1 MTMHAQFIGCEV
13 VATLDTPVYLP
24 GVLGRTDS
32 VTGRLVVASD
42 TQIMIEVDS
51 PDDSIQLII
60 ERTRIVGVAEL
71 TDEEET
77 DEDGVLFEGD
87 EPRGVDYSAFG
98 RSPFDG
104 PLANDSVAAAPL
116 CTHDGV
122 WTGTNVCRDCGAA
135 MCPVCGDVPL
145 EDPEHAMCCDCADRS
160 EEKDED

>member
-1 MTMHAQFIGCEV
+1 MHAQFVDCDVIV
-13 VATLDTPVYLP
+13 TLDTPIYLP

-60 ERTRIVGVAEL
+60 ERTRIVSVAEL
-71 TDEEET
+71 AEEEET
-77 DEDGVLFEGD
+77 DEDDVLFAGNE
-87 EPRGVDYSAFG
+87 RHGVDYSAFG
-98 RSPFDG
+98 RDTFSAPFSNG
-104 PLANDSVAAAPL
+104 AVVAAGPL

-122 WTGTNVCRDCGAA
+122 WTSTNVCRDCGAA
-135 MCPVCGDVPL
+135 MCPACKDIPL
-145 EDPEHAMCCDCADRS
+145 EDPEHAMCRDCADRS